1 MLGTFVKQR
10 RQSSERLL
18 PASLWARRVHRPI
31 RLFRSS
37 FPGRDFGR
45 PPLLPPFGLIIEALF
60 PCGRFSPENELDE
73 IDLLGHDHRVDYC
86 RDNQCTDAPS
96 STDQVL
102 LIGKAAQVNGRLLQ
116 SSLLPPG
123 AIKNL
128 VHVPLTNHAFIRYS
142 LGLPQN
148 ALPVAAD
155 RSQVRSLS
163 ARTLAAVCTDGER
176 KRPLAEDKAKSTLKR
191 QRLVEPDGQMPRQAE

>member
-86 RDNQCTDAPS
+86 RDNQRTDAPS

-142 LGLPQN
+142 LTVGDCLKTLCLWLRIEARYVLCRL
-148 ALPVAAD
+148 ALLLQCAPTANGKGHLQKTK
-155 RSQVRSLS
+155 RSQ
-163 ARTLAAVCTDGER
+163 
-176 KRPLAEDKAKSTLKR
+176 P
-191 QRLVEPDGQMPRQAE
+191 